1 MSRRRQRGAAYR
13 ARRAQRTHQW
23 RMLNDVFYRAA
34 IEIQRAMGDE
44 VVRNTAAYAEWLVP
58 HVATG
63 AALDELCKL
72 TPVDADEFKRR
83 LEAVRP
89 ARQLPDGTWDVEYG
103 LA

>member
-1 MSRRRQRGAAYR
+1 
-13 ARRAQRTHQW
+13 
-23 RMLNDVFYRAA
+23 MLNDVFYRTA
-34 IEIQRAMGDE
+34 IEMQRAVGDE
-44 VVRNTAAYAEWLVP
+44 AVRNTAAYAEWLAP
-58 HVATG
+58 RVAEG
-63 AALDELCKL
+63 AQLDELAKL